1 MWRLRNGGEAGFP
14 VAKSQRLTVVK
25 LIWAERPWVPEQQ
38 RRGADDHR
46 KYHRVQRPPAPTGQ
60 ERSGE
65 KRTQR
70 GRAEHQEVVER
81 FNLVPL
87 TRTVTFGQ

>member
-25 LIWAERPWVPEQQ
+25 LIWAERPRVPEQQ

-46 KYHRVQRPPAPTGQ
+46 KYHRVQGRQPQPDKSAPEKNEPNAVEPNTKKSLNASTLF
-60 ERSGE
+60 RS
-65 KRTQR
+65 R
-70 GRAEHQEVVER
+70 G
-81 FNLVPL
+81 P
-87 TRTVTFGQ
+87 